1 MDAGLGIGH
10 RNPRGIQGVQPP
22 LRPRSSLR
30 RHLVRMAAVT
40 IGLGSVCM
48 AGGITASTDAATA
61 ATPVAHAALP
71 VSLVWQ
77 QVLPDAGGPIAQSSP
92 SVATLDGSGPSVVVG
107 DRNGNVWA
115 FHLSD
120 GTTTPGWPA
129 HTGAPIDSTPS
140 VTPNGSGTDSV
151 FVDAG
156 NASQPTV
163 GGYYAFS
170 NAGAEIWHVGAP
182 DLNGQHG
189 VQASPAVGDLNG
201 VTSVVA
207 PSLGQNQYALNA
219 GTGATLPGWPFFTA
233 DSSFSTPSLADLYGN
248 GQTEIVEGGD
258 SSPGLAYGVHYSA
271 GGHLRVLGA
280 SGNLICDH
288 DTNQTVDS
296 SPAVG
301 NFLGG
306 GGTGIAFGTG
316 SYYPG
321 ASDTNTLFASDTHC
335 NIVWGTNLD
344 GNTTS
349 SPAIGDLEGDGNVQ
363 VVEGVDTG
371 SGGLVWA
378 LNGSNGSAIP
388 GWPQATSG
396 RIIGSVVTAD
406 LTGGGYND
414 VLAPTTNGLVI
425 FDGRTA
431 QAVATLGSGTL
442 ALQSS
447 PLVTTDPNG
456 TIGITIAG
464 YNGQNAGV
472 IQHYEVGG
480 STGHSLGKR
489 SWPQFHQN
497 AQLTGVLAQPAPQ
510 HLNKP
515 VVGIASTP
523 SGGGYWEVASD
534 GGVFTFGNAG
544 FYGSTGGIH
553 LNKPIVGIAA
563 TRDGG
568 GYWEVAS
575 DGGIFSF
582 GDAVF
587 HGSTGNIHLN
597 QPIVGMA
604 ATPDGG
610 GYWMVASDGG
620 IFSFG
625 DAVFHGSTGNIHLNQ
640 PVVGMA
646 ASPSGGGYWLV
657 ASDGGIFTFGNAV
670 FQGSMGNRHLN
681 QPIVGMASNTAGGY
695 WMVASDGGIFSFG
708 NAAFYGSTGSIR
720 LALPIVGMTS
730 APNGTGYWMTAAD
743 GGIFSFGSANFYGSV
758 PALFNAQDIGVD

>member
-1 MDAGLGIGH
+1 MDAGLDMD
-10 RNPRGIQGVQPP
+10 RRTPRDSNGGQRPP
-22 LRPRSSLR
+22 RPSGLR
-30 RHLVRMAAVT
+30 RHLVRIAAVT
-40 IGLGSVCM
+40 LGFGSVVLA
-48 AGGITASTDAATA
+48 AGVTTGTGAASAD
-61 ATPVAHAALP
+61 TPVAHVALP
-71 VSLVWQ
+71 VSLSWQ

-92 SVATLDGSGPSVVVG
+92 IEATLDGSGPSVVVG
-107 DRNGNVWA
+107 DRDGNLWA
-115 FHLSD
+115 FHLSN

-129 HTGAPIDSTPS
+129 YTGVPIDSSPS
-140 VTPNGSGTDSV
+140 VWPTSAGTDDV
-151 FVDAG
+151 YIDGG
-156 NASQPTV
+156 NAAEPTV
-163 GGYYAFS
+163 GGYYAFN
-170 NAGAEIWHVGAP
+170 NAGGQIWHDTAP

-189 VQASPAVGDLNG
+189 VQASPAVGVVNG
-201 VTSVVA
+201 VLTVVA
-207 PSLGQNQYALNA
+207 PSLGQNEYAFNA
-219 GTGATLPGWPFFTA
+219 LTGATLPGWPFFTA
-233 DSSFSTPSLADLYGN
+233 DSGFSTPSLADLYGN

-258 SSPGLAYGVHYSA
+258 SSPGLAYGVHYAA
-271 GGHLRVLGA
+271 GGHLRVVGA
-280 SGNLICDH
+280 GGNLICDH

-301 NFLGG
+301 NFLAGG
-306 GGTGIAFGTG
+306 ATGIAFGTG
-316 SYYPG
+316 SYYGG
-321 ASDTNTLFASDTHC
+321 ASDTDMLYASDSHC
-335 NIVWGTNLD
+335 NIVWGSNL
-344 GNTTS
+344 GGITTS
-349 SPAIGDLEGDGNVQ
+349 SPAIGDLEGDGYTE

-378 LNGSNGSAIP
+378 LNGANGSAVS

-396 RIIGSVVTAD
+396 RIIGGVTTAD

-414 VLAPTTNGLVI
+414 VLVPTTNGLDI
-425 FDGRTA
+425 FDGRSA
-431 QAVATLGSGTL
+431 QLVSVLGAGTL
-442 ALQSS
+442 SMQSS
-447 PLVTTDPNG
+447 PMVTTDPNG

-464 YNGQNAGV
+464 YNGNNAGV
-472 IQHYEVGG
+472 IQHYEVTG
-480 STGHSLGKR
+480 SAGRWTGKR
-489 SWPQFHQN
+489 AWPMFHQN
-497 AQLTGVLAQPAPQ
+497 PQLSGVLAQAAPG

-534 GGVFTFGNAG
+534 GGVFNFGNAA

-563 TRDGG
+563 THDGG

-582 GDAVF
+582 GDAAF

-604 ATPDGG
+604 STPDGG

-625 DAVFHGSTGNIHLNQ
+625 DAAFHGSTGNIHLNQ

-646 ASPSGGGYWLV
+646 SSPSGGGYWLV
-657 ASDGGIFTFGNAV
+657 AADGGIFSFGNAA
-670 FQGSMGNRHLN
+670 FQGSMGSHHLN
-681 QPIVGMASNTAGGY
+681 QPIVGMASNSAGGY

-743 GGIFSFGSANFYGSV
+743 GGIFAFGSAMFYGSM
-758 PALFNAQDIGVD
+758 PAVFNAQDIGVD